1 MARSERHLDLS
12 VMGQAEQAL
21 SEKSGSEG
29 REGVAFEEEGELS
42 QSLRGQGD
50 GGEEN
55 RERGKSRGGSP
66 WK

>member
-1 MARSERHLDLS
+1 
-12 VMGQAEQAL
+12 MGQAEQAL